1 MVSISS
7 PCTAEVS
14 SGRRHYTLEYK
25 AKVIR
30 YFDALKADP
39 NLPINEKSLNHMSKL
54 TQVDR
59 RILKNWM
66 DSKERILE
74 APFKRKLFKLPSL
87 IDQCIC
93 TSMENKVFDWVKAN
107 RRNGCC
113 ISGDAI
119 QKEAILAYNII
130 HPEVITEEFASQ
142 CNRDRVSFSASR
154 GWLNNFCARKNL
166 VLRRVTTSGRD
177 LPVNVH
183 DIIFD
188 FFKDVSI

>member
-1 MVSISS
+1 
-7 PCTAEVS
+7 
-14 SGRRHYTLEYK
+14 
-25 AKVIR
+25 
-30 YFDALKADP
+30 
-39 NLPINEKSLNHMSKL
+39 
-54 TQVDR
+54 
-59 RILKNWM
+59 
-66 DSKERILE
+66 
-74 APFKRKLFKLPSL
+74 
-87 IDQCIC
+87 
-93 TSMENKVFDWVKAN
+93 MENKVFDWVKAN

-130 HPEVITEEFASQ
+130 HPEVITEEFVSQ

-154 GWLNNFCARKNL
+154 GWLSNFCARKNL